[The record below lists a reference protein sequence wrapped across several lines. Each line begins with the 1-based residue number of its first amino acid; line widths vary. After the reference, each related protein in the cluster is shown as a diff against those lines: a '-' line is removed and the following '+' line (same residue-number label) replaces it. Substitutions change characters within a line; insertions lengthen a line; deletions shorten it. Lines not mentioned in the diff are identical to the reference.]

1 LLGELDMA
9 TLTPAA
15 RLELLR
21 RHATDAARHGTALI
35 ADLQALAAT
44 FAILVPELE
53 DATESERWAEVARI
67 AGLDPACAD
76 NIAAL
81 VETLADV
88 LAGLTTTDGGAA
100 WVAHQRARLAAG
112 EDATAA

>member
-1 LLGELDMA
+1 MA

-21 RHATDAARHGTALI
+21 RHVTEATRHGTALI
-35 ADLQALAAT
+35 ADLQALAAA
-44 FAILVPELE
+44 FVVLVPELE
-53 DATESERWAEVARI
+53 DATERGRWAEVARI
-67 AGLDPACAD
+67 TGLDPACAD
-76 NIAAL
+76 DLATL

-88 LAGLTTTDGGAA
+88 LAGLTTTDSGAA
-100 WVAHQRARLAAG
+100 WLAHQRARLAEG

>member
-1 LLGELDMA
+1 MA

>member
-1 LLGELDMA
+1 MA

-21 RHATDAARHGTALI
+21 RHAIEATRHGTALI
-35 ADLQALAAT
+35 ADLQAFAAA
-44 FAILVPELE
+44 FAVLVPELE
-53 DATESERWAEVARI
+53 DTTERERWAEVARI
-67 AGLDPACAD
+67 TGLDPACTDDLAG
-76 NIAAL
+76 L

-100 WVAHQRARLAAG
+100 WLAHQRARLAAG

>member
-1 LLGELDMA
+1 MA

-21 RHATDAARHGTALI
+21 RHATEATRHGTALI
-35 ADLQALAAT
+35 ADLQAFAAA
-44 FAILVPELE
+44 FVILVPELE
-53 DATESERWAEVARI
+53 DATERERWTEVTRI
-67 AGLDPACAD
+67 TGLDPACAD
-76 NIAAL
+76 DLATL

-100 WVAHQRARLAAG
+100 WLAHQRARLAEG

>member
-1 LLGELDMA
+1 MA

-21 RHATDAARHGTALI
+21 RHATDATRHGTALI
-35 ADLQALAAT
+35 ADLQALAAA
-44 FAILVPELE
+44 FAVLVPELE
-53 DATESERWAEVARI
+53 NATESERWSEVARI
-67 AGLDPACAD
+67 TGLDPACTD
-76 NIAAL
+76 DLAAL

-88 LAGLTTTDGGAA
+88 IAGLTSTDGGAG
-100 WVAHQRARLAAG
+100 WLAHQRARLAAG